1 MPGIYTEKEIYGD
14 ALTAQKTATSEAN
27 MAANE
32 CKHENVRKTI
42 MNILNQEHE
51 IQKSVFD
58 DMQAAGYYPT
68 PAADDKKVQDVKQKF
83 SQSFK

>member
-51 IQKSVFD
+51 IQKSVLD

-68 PAADDKKVQDVKQKF
+68 PAADEKKVQDTKQRF
-83 SQSFK
+83 SQCVK

>member
-14 ALTAQKTATSEAN
+14 ALTAQKTATSEMN

-42 MNILNQEHE
+42 MNILNDEHT
-51 IQKSVFD
+51 IQKAVFD

-68 PAADDKKVQDVKQKF
+68 PAADDKKVQDTKQKY